1 MRKPAFRL
9 ALGLAICL
17 LSVGA
22 AVSAGCRSALPDS
35 DTPTAPSV
43 PAAASTAEDSGS
55 AVASDPTPAK
65 VTSESDSASEDGA
78 QPAAAASTGQ
88 QPAPVQSPPVA
99 KVDAPSSQPRQ
110 EAPAQIVPATDSK
123 PKDDPVDGNSVEGST
138 YTWQDGDRTLK
149 VRLQTD
155 LAVQKG
161 ATGSGGDIVAKNA
174 GGGSI
179 VKIGTEARSESD
191 ELPVF
196 RSVSGALMTLPGGVL
211 LILDPEWSRSQT
223 DAFFSVN
230 AIELDRVSE
239 LGFVPNGFFVE
250 TEPGFPSLN
259 LANALA
265 EQDGVEVSS
274 PNWWTETVAK

>member
-9 ALGLAICL
+9 ALGLAVCL

-22 AVSAGCRSALPDS
+22 VVSVGCRSALPDPES
-35 DTPTAPSV
+35 PTAPSV
-43 PAAASTAEDSGS
+43 PAVASAAEDSGP
-55 AVASDPTPAK
+55 AVDSNPTPAK
-65 VTSESDSASEDGA
+65 VTSGSDSTSEDGA
-78 QPAAAASTGQ
+78 QPAAASNTGQ
-88 QPAPVQSPPVA
+88 QPPPVQSPPVA
-99 KVDAPSSQPRQ
+99 KVDAPASQPRQ

-123 PKDDPVDGNSVEGST
+123 PKDDSVDANSAEGRN
-138 YTWQDGDRTLK
+138 YTWEDGDRTLK
-149 VRLQTD
+149 VRLQSD

-161 ATGSGGDIVAKNA
+161 ASGSGGDIVAKNA